1 MSPLGRGLAWL
12 PDIAATL
19 LAMVLVL
26 VAVAALRPEAGTP
39 ARTNQRQVPAGP
51 TELVEAFWQALHP
64 EGRAVLAVTAD
75 GAALQ
80 EGGGGPGEPLV
91 FVLSHEGYP
100 AAVAALRA
108 RGVAGWREISVP
120 PALGGPEGWNP
131 RFLALAEAGV
141 TRAEFPAALARVL
154 DQGAGGRAGGGA
166 AAPAPARNW
175 QDALRRAGNLAL
187 FLSGLAVLAWLRR
200 ARRA

>member
-19 LAMVLVL
+19 LAVVLVL
-26 VAVAALRPEAGTP
+26 VAVAALRPEAGAP
-39 ARTNQRQVPAGP
+39 AAPLQRQVPAGP

-64 EGRAVLAVTAD
+64 EGRAVLVVTAE
-75 GAALQ
+75 GGALQ
-80 EGGGGPGEPLV
+80 GGGGSAEPLV

-100 AAVAALRA
+100 EAVAALRA
-108 RGVAGWREISVP
+108 RGVAEWREISVP

-154 DQGAGGRAGGGA
+154 DQGAGGRAGGGG